1 MDFLLNN
8 TTKNRPYYLYEEI
21 RSMLHSLKGEYDRRS
36 YLQSDL
42 DETIVYIENN
52 KISEELIKK
61 SNFLKSQIDMIT
73 KDIRAIESC
82 SSEILGF
89 STFEYSLKKNKKKT
103 SFKDC
108 LLQFVKNKNGASFTP
123 SELSQFIAETRHQQ
137 MSSSV
142 RVFAHRVIKD
152 LLLQNKI
159 KKISYGE
166 YSLVESQ

>member
-89 STFEYSLKKNKKKT
+89 SPFEYSLK
-103 SFKDC
+103 
-108 LLQFVKNKNGASFTP
+108 KNKNGASFTP

>member
-1 MDFLLNN
+1 
-8 TTKNRPYYLYEEI
+8 
-21 RSMLHSLKGEYDRRS
+21 
-36 YLQSDL
+36 
-42 DETIVYIENN
+42 
-52 KISEELIKK
+52 
-61 SNFLKSQIDMIT
+61 MIT

-89 STFEYSLKKNKKKT
+89 SPFEYSLKKNKKKT